1 MALYLDALGQIV
13 VASSMPSGGSAV
25 PAQPSSN
32 LVDTAPWFRSRD
44 DGSIQWHPANYYSGS
59 GETSLLLT
67 GMLTIPV
74 SVVNSSTTGVVPVGG
89 FANATGTFRVW
100 LGTQD
105 VTTLCTFT
113 AGTPNNI
120 TASIN
125 SSTGVYSATAM
136 PDAQSYGSIVFTAS
150 YKGQSLV
157 LTYVVTKAKDGV
169 VGANGANFSIDQA
182 SAIFNKSSSGVVT
195 PSTGIPLTTSY
206 QNVSAIT
213 GYVWKKGISVIS
225 GATSSSYTIPIADYN
240 STTTNTYSCTIT
252 GTINN
257 VVGATLTDTI
267 TVPMLLDGSST
278 PTVVLSN
285 ENMTFP
291 ASNIGFSGINF
302 ASGSCEVTA
311 YIGATQLTYSATGG
325 ANTFKCTVSAT
336 NVTVAGGT
344 ISGTKL
350 ILPAPTAMS
359 ADSAYLDISTTIYDS
374 TGTALSGLL
383 VSRVTYA
390 LSRAG
395 IKGDTGDA
403 VDFIFVRSALQPAT
417 PAASAGVP
425 SSPVQWYTDVA
436 SVPAGINPL
445 WSSVG
450 FKATGGTNY
459 TWDTPSRIEGAN
471 VAEVSVYTRGV
482 PTTTPSGGTY
492 TFGSATPIT
501 SVPTS
506 TGATWSADI
515 PTGTSPVYISRVVV
529 SAPAGNTSAV
539 NITGWSTPVISFQN
553 GVDTTS
559 YWISCT
565 DSLKRSTSLVYTP
578 TTVSMTAYSKTGTAN
593 PSVYAGRFKVYE
605 NGSLTPSYTSATDQS
620 TYAYTPSAN
629 NLTQLKVEVYLAGGT
644 TTKLDEQTIP
654 ILQDGSSAISI
665 VDSNNNVTIP
675 TASDGS
681 SSGTYPNSGT
691 TIQVFEGSTA
701 LTYTTGVATSG
712 KFSVAVSQN
721 PTSSI
726 TLGTTSGN
734 NTTSFIIGNHSNM
747 VTGTNSVSIVFTIT
761 AVKSDGTSIT
771 LTENQT
777 ITKAKAGVPSY
788 TWTKYATDAFGTG
801 LTDSPTGMSYIGIAS
816 NQSSATES
824 TNASFYTW
832 SKILGDTGLA
842 GTSVY
847 MATIYYQPNPASTP
861 SAPSGGTYVFNG
873 NTLTAPSPWSKTM
886 PAASQTLPTYQCQFT
901 FVTNPPTTTINSTL
915 TAGTWSSPTVVSQ
928 LGINGSS
935 GSTAVRV
942 YLKNSSS
949 SAASSNPSGN
959 ITATGSSND
968 TWYTNTQT
976 LATGQFQWQCDGTYN
991 PNTTS
996 TTWGSPYLTVFKVDT
1011 LSAFTVKTG
1020 NLLSRPINNGSA
1032 VMTINSTPDGVYET
1046 NEFRSYNGVSV
1057 VTSMGDGL
1065 ISGQSSMSALDGG
1078 TAGTYSL
1085 AKEVLCYLNTNNSA
1099 NASTRFLIGLNLTT
1113 KSYGWNG
1120 NLAQYAGGQAFR
1132 SRGYD
1137 DDFNIDLG
1145 YAKRISLSLGNAE
1158 VLMGGR
1164 FYTKMD
1170 DSAANNLVAILSGD
1184 FSKLATD
1191 TDVYRHLPVTSA
1203 GNTIFN
1209 TTNENSLA
1217 GQKAAG
1223 IFSDNATTVFLCD
1236 TNYAINVKRGNIK
1249 STGSIS
1255 VGGNVTAYD
1264 GSDKRIKENI
1274 KPIENSL
1281 DKVLK
1286 ISGNTFKWIHEYYDK
1301 QDKELFKEFD
1311 VGVIA
1316 QEIQEVLPQATHLR
1330 SDGILAVNYVKIIP
1344 LLIEAIKE
1352 QQKQI
1357 EELRN
1362 GIA

>member
-1 MALYLDALGQIV
+1 
-13 VASSMPSGGSAV
+13 
-25 PAQPSSN
+25 
-32 LVDTAPWFRSRD
+32 
-44 DGSIQWHPANYYSGS
+44 
-59 GETSLLLT
+59 
-67 GMLTIPV
+67 
-74 SVVNSSTTGVVPVGG
+74 
-89 FANATGTFRVW
+89 
-100 LGTQD
+100 
-105 VTTLCTFT
+105 
-113 AGTPNNI
+113 
-120 TASIN
+120 
-125 SSTGVYSATAM
+125 
-136 PDAQSYGSIVFTAS
+136 
-150 YKGQSLV
+150 
-157 LTYVVTKAKDGV
+157 
-169 VGANGANFSIDQA
+169 
-182 SAIFNKSSSGVVT
+182 
-195 PSTGIPLTTSY
+195 
-206 QNVSAIT
+206 
-213 GYVWKKGISVIS
+213 
-225 GATSSSYTIPIADYN
+225 
-240 STTTNTYSCTIT
+240 
-252 GTINN
+252 
-257 VVGATLTDTI
+257 
-267 TVPMLLDGSST
+267 
-278 PTVVLSN
+278 
-285 ENMTFP
+285 
-291 ASNIGFSGINF
+291 
-302 ASGSCEVTA
+302 
-311 YIGATQLTYSATGG
+311 
-325 ANTFKCTVSAT
+325 
-336 NVTVAGGT
+336 
-344 ISGTKL
+344 
-350 ILPAPTAMS
+350 
-359 ADSAYLDISTTIYDS
+359 
-374 TGTALSGLL
+374 
-383 VSRVTYA
+383 
-390 LSRAG
+390 
-395 IKGDTGDA
+395 
-403 VDFIFVRSALQPAT
+403 
-417 PAASAGVP
+417 
-425 SSPVQWYTDVA
+425 
-436 SVPAGINPL
+436 
-445 WSSVG
+445 
-450 FKATGGTNY
+450 
-459 TWDTPSRIEGAN
+459 
-471 VAEVSVYTRGV
+471 
-482 PTTTPSGGTY
+482 
-492 TFGSATPIT
+492 
-501 SVPTS
+501 
-506 TGATWSADI
+506 
-515 PTGTSPVYISRVVV
+515 
-529 SAPAGNTSAV
+529 
-539 NITGWSTPVISFQN
+539 
-553 GVDTTS
+553 
-559 YWISCT
+559 
-565 DSLKRSTSLVYTP
+565 
-578 TTVSMTAYSKTGTAN
+578 
-593 PSVYAGRFKVYE
+593 
-605 NGSLTPSYTSATDQS
+605 
-620 TYAYTPSAN
+620 
-629 NLTQLKVEVYLAGGT
+629 
-644 TTKLDEQTIP
+644 
-654 ILQDGSSAISI
+654 
-665 VDSNNNVTIP
+665 
-675 TASDGS
+675 
-681 SSGTYPNSGT
+681 
-691 TIQVFEGSTA
+691 
-701 LTYTTGVATSG
+701 
-712 KFSVAVSQN
+712 
-721 PTSSI
+721 
-726 TLGTTSGN
+726 
-734 NTTSFIIGNHSNM
+734 M

-816 NQSSATES
+816 NQSSPTES
-824 TNASFYTW
+824 TNPAFYTW

-847 MATIYYQPNPASTP
+847 TATIYYQPNPASTP

-901 FVTNPPTTTINSTL
+901 FVTNPPTTTINSVL

-928 LGINGSS
+928 LGTNGSS

-996 TTWGSPYLTVFKVDT
+996 TTWGSPYLTLFKVDT

-1099 NASTRFLIGLNLTT
+1099 NASTRFLIGVNLTT

-1209 TTNENSLA
+1209 TANGNSLA

-1223 IFSDNATTVFLCD
+1223 IFSDNTTTVFLCD
-1236 TNYAINVKRGNIK
+1236 TNYAINVKRGGIK

-1255 VGGNVTAYD
+1255 VGGNITAYD

-1286 ISGNTFKWIHEYYDK
+1286 ISGNTFKWTHEYYDK

>member
-1 MALYLDALGQIV
+1 
-13 VASSMPSGGSAV
+13 
-25 PAQPSSN
+25 
-32 LVDTAPWFRSRD
+32 
-44 DGSIQWHPANYYSGS
+44 
-59 GETSLLLT
+59 
-67 GMLTIPV
+67 
-74 SVVNSSTTGVVPVGG
+74 
-89 FANATGTFRVW
+89 
-100 LGTQD
+100 
-105 VTTLCTFT
+105 
-113 AGTPNNI
+113 
-120 TASIN
+120 
-125 SSTGVYSATAM
+125 
-136 PDAQSYGSIVFTAS
+136 
-150 YKGQSLV
+150 
-157 LTYVVTKAKDGV
+157 
-169 VGANGANFSIDQA
+169 
-182 SAIFNKSSSGVVT
+182 
-195 PSTGIPLTTSY
+195 
-206 QNVSAIT
+206 
-213 GYVWKKGISVIS
+213 
-225 GATSSSYTIPIADYN
+225 
-240 STTTNTYSCTIT
+240 
-252 GTINN
+252 
-257 VVGATLTDTI
+257 
-267 TVPMLLDGSST
+267 
-278 PTVVLSN
+278 
-285 ENMTFP
+285 
-291 ASNIGFSGINF
+291 
-302 ASGSCEVTA
+302 
-311 YIGATQLTYSATGG
+311 
-325 ANTFKCTVSAT
+325 
-336 NVTVAGGT
+336 
-344 ISGTKL
+344 
-350 ILPAPTAMS
+350 
-359 ADSAYLDISTTIYDS
+359 
-374 TGTALSGLL
+374 
-383 VSRVTYA
+383 
-390 LSRAG
+390 
-395 IKGDTGDA
+395 
-403 VDFIFVRSALQPAT
+403 
-417 PAASAGVP
+417 
-425 SSPVQWYTDVA
+425 
-436 SVPAGINPL
+436 
-445 WSSVG
+445 VG

-691 TIQVFEGSTA
+691 TIQVFEGATA

-816 NQSSATES
+816 NQSSPTES
-824 TNASFYTW
+824 TNPAFYTW

-847 MATIYYQPNPASTP
+847 TATIYYQPNPASTP